1 MKKEIVVVALALF
14 ANLSF
19 ASHWTDYAE
28 FEIDA
33 TNAIA
38 NISVLISDSYTN
50 RLHLC
55 KSELS
60 PTNEMSSAAL
70 LLLALS
76 DDAKSIHVKEFIG
89 NTNCLRRVSWF
100 LTCPVQKRTLWQK
113 ICAITIL
120 STGNKEPSV
129 AAEYFNIAAN
139 TLQQWDALG
148 NCFSGGELYSAITQY
163 FGAPEL
169 NVRSCLIFAM
179 AVSAKKAGMAQQ
191 FDSCANQLP
200 AVTRDFLSKDDW

>member
-1 MKKEIVVVALALF
+1 MKKQIVLVVFMLF

-19 ASHWTDYAE
+19 ANIWADYAE
-28 FEIDA
+28 FVRDA

-55 KSELS
+55 RRELS

-70 LLLALS
+70 LLLAFS
-76 DDAKSIHVKEFIG
+76 DDAKSTHDKELIG
-89 NTNCLRRVSWF
+89 NTNCLQRVTWF

-120 STGNKEPSV
+120 STGNKDTSV

-139 TLQQWDALG
+139 TLHHWDSLG
-148 NCFSGGELYSAITQY
+148 NCFSGGELYSAIAQY
-163 FGAPEL
+163 FGASEL
-169 NVRSCLIFAM
+169 DVRSCLIFAM
-179 AVSAKKAGMAQQ
+179 AVSAKKAGMSQQ
-191 FDSCANQLP
+191 FDRYASQLP
-200 AVTRDFLSKDDW
+200 AETQDFLSKDNW

>member
-1 MKKEIVVVALALF
+1 MLVALSLF

-38 NISVLISDSYTN
+38 NISVLISDSYAN
-50 RLHLC
+50 RLHRC
-55 KSELS
+55 RSELS

-70 LLLALS
+70 LLLAVS
-76 DDAKSIHVKEFIG
+76 DDAKSIHIKEFIG
-89 NTNCLRRVSWF
+89 NTNCLCRVAWF

-120 STGNKEPSV
+120 STGNKKPSV

-148 NCFSGGELYSAITQY
+148 NCFSGGELYSAIAQY